1 VSDTATH
8 TPTTLPRLKTADVAQ
23 YLSAGHGLAD
33 ALAGRGERTVV
44 LLRADPVWVGP
55 AELIIG
61 DRRARVAPAP
71 SALAVHELVL
81 HHLEPD
87 DAPQVLVILT
97 DREHEDLD
105 PAILARTHRK
115 RINLVDRWDIVRNA
129 FGSTGIDEW
138 IKREPWAAEALL
150 DAAGPN
156 GWPCVPGVLSKGEAL
171 SALASRRLQLPSS
184 NADRIDPATLLH
196 WSHTSGSPE
205 LLLDLRDAERDGLTT
220 FLTDGEQAGAAGSIL
235 IDLVRAGHG
244 GDAVAFGLVAAALWL
259 HPDPDSATYQ
269 ARGRAERRLGDR
281 PAVSAD
287 ELDRWMMI
295 FGRACLE
302 YFDVQV
308 ARAHDP
314 RARRA
319 NSHVS
324 GPGSDTPWSES
335 ALAARQVVDPILR
348 RAGELVREL
357 GADAAAQTSSVLRAG
372 LDACFTAVGNALGRN
387 DSTALANA
395 TKKLFEHRLAGDPEL
410 EVRISRVEMAQR
422 LARWLAE
429 DPDTT
434 VDTVADA
441 LDRHMRETCWV
452 DRALDYLEAGGDTDP
467 ALKIPYRTLVSNV
480 RQRRRDL
487 DREFVT
493 SLAVWT
499 AAGTDPG
506 RMLTVESFLARV
518 VAPIAGHRRVLL
530 LVLDGMSA
538 AIATELADQL
548 LNGWDEYD
556 PYPDGGDPCRR
567 AMAAALP
574 TLTAVSRTS
583 LFAGKLMRGDQND
596 EKREFPRHRFWGSK
610 KTAAVFHLDDLR
622 GENGQPYGDDL
633 TAALLNPDQHI
644 AVVLNTIDN
653 ALDKGLK
660 LGDPDWELRE
670 IGDLRAL
677 LRAGADQGMA
687 VLITSDHGHIIDRH
701 DAKVEVAEWQSARHR
716 NPDPAHP
723 LADTE
728 IALSGP
734 RVLSPQPGESDAA
747 IVALWDN
754 DSRYSTR
761 KAGYHGGASLAEV
774 TIPILAF
781 LPFGVEPPI
790 SSRQPVW
797 RQLGPQSPHWWSSD
811 RPTPPAVQVSV
822 ETTARR
828 RTIDRVAKERLQGLE
843 PMFDLPETPATTAP
857 FTPNV
862 VDDDLVT
869 QLLGSEIFEGQRA
882 LLARPPQPVT
892 VDKAVRAL
900 LQGPLPITALAQR
913 VGYPAVRATGFAA
926 ILSQLLNFDGITV
939 LETLG
944 DGRTLKLDA
953 AHLRTQFEL
962 SP

>member
-1 VSDTATH
+1 MSDRATRPTAT
-8 TPTTLPRLKTADVAQ
+8 LPLLKSADVAQ

-44 LLRADPVWVGP
+44 LLRAEPVWEGP
-55 AELIIG
+55 AELTIG
-61 DRRARVAPAP
+61 GRHARVAPAP

-81 HHLEPD
+81 RHLETD
-87 DAPQVLVILT
+87 DAPQVLVIFT
-97 DREHEDLD
+97 SCEYEDLD

-129 FGSTGIDEW
+129 FGATGIDEW

-156 GWPCVPGVLSKGEAL
+156 GWPRVPGVLSRGEAL
-171 SALASRRLQLPSS
+171 SALASRRLRLPASD
-184 NADRIDPATLLH
+184 ADRIDPATLLH
-196 WSHTSGSPE
+196 WSHTPGSPE

-220 FLTDGEQAGAAGSIL
+220 FLTDGEQAGAAGSVL

-287 ELDRWMMI
+287 ELDRRITI

-302 YFDVQV
+302 YFEVQL
-308 ARAHDP
+308 ARANDP
-314 RARRA
+314 RARSV
-319 NSHVS
+319 NSHMS
-324 GPGSDTPWSES
+324 GPDGDTLWSQS
-335 ALAARQVVDPILR
+335 ARAARQVVDPILR

-357 GADAAAQTSSVLRAG
+357 GADAAAQTSPVLRAG
-372 LDACFTAVGNALGRN
+372 LDACFAAVGKALGRN
-387 DSTALANA
+387 DSTEVARA
-395 TKKLFEHRLAGDPEL
+395 TKRLFEHRLAGDPEL

-422 LARWLAE
+422 LARWLAD
-429 DPDTT
+429 DPDTAT
-434 VDTVADA
+434 DTVADA

-467 ALKIPYRTLVSNV
+467 ALKIPYRTLVNNV
-480 RQRRRDL
+480 RKRRRDL
-487 DREFVT
+487 DREFAT

-499 AAGTDPG
+499 AAGTAPG
-506 RMLTVESFLARV
+506 RMLTVESFLTRV

-548 LNGWDEYD
+548 LNGWNEYD
-556 PYPDGGDPCRR
+556 PYPDGGDPRRR

-574 TLTAVSRTS
+574 SLTAVSRTS

-610 KTAAVFHLDDLR
+610 KTATVFHLRDLR

-653 ALDKGLK
+653 ALDKDLK

-687 VLITSDHGHIIDRH
+687 VLITSDHGHVIDRH
-701 DAKVEVAEWQSARHR
+701 SVKVEVAEWQSARHR
-716 NPDPAHP
+716 YPDTSLP
-723 LADTE
+723 LADAE

-734 RVLSPQPGESDAA
+734 RVLWPQPGESDSA

-754 DSRYSTR
+754 DSRYTTR
-761 KAGYHGGASLAEV
+761 QAGYHGGASLAEV

-781 LPFGVEPPI
+781 LPFGVEPPTV
-790 SSRQPVW
+790 SRQPVW
-797 RQLGPQSPHWWSSD
+797 RQLGDQSPYWWSSD
-811 RPTPPAVQVSV
+811 RPTPPAVQIPQD
-822 ETTARR
+822 TAVRR
-828 RTIDRVAKERLQGLE
+828 RAVDRVSKERLLGLE
-843 PMFDLPETPATTAP
+843 PMFDLSDTPAATTP
-857 FTPNV
+857 FPSS
-862 VDDDLVT
+862 VDDDLVDR
-869 QLLGSEIFEGQRA
+869 LLASEMFQGQRA

-892 VDKAVRAL
+892 VDKALRAL

-913 VGYPAVRATGFAA
+913 VGYPTVRASGFAA

-953 AHLRTQFEL
+953 ARLRTQFGL
-962 SP
+962 

>member
-1 VSDTATH
+1 MSNTATH
-8 TPTTLPRLKTADVAQ
+8 STTTLPRLKTADVAQ
-23 YLSAGHGLAD
+23 YLSAGHGLTD

-44 LLRADPVWVGP
+44 LLRAEPDWEGP
-55 AELIIG
+55 AELAIG
-61 DRRARVAPAP
+61 DRHARVAPAP

-81 HHLEPD
+81 RHLETD
-87 DAPQVLVILT
+87 GAPQVLVIFT
-97 DREHEDLD
+97 DCEHEDLD

-138 IKREPWAAEALL
+138 IKREVWAAEALL
-150 DAAGPN
+150 DAAGPD
-156 GWPCVPGVLSKGEAL
+156 GWPRVPGVLSRGEAL
-171 SALASRRLQLPSS
+171 SALASRRLRLPSS

-196 WSHTSGSPE
+196 WSHTPGSPE

-220 FLTDGEQAGAAGSIL
+220 FLTDGEQAGAAGSVL

-259 HPDPDSATYQ
+259 HPAPDSATYQ
-269 ARGRAERRLGDR
+269 ARGRAERRLGDN
-281 PAVSAD
+281 PAVSAE
-287 ELDRWMMI
+287 ELDRRVTV

-302 YFDVQV
+302 YFDVQLT
-308 ARAHDP
+308 RAYDP

-319 NSHVS
+319 NSHLG
-324 GPGSDTPWSES
+324 GPDGGTPWSQS
-335 ALAARQVVDPILR
+335 ARAARQIVDPILR

-357 GADAAAQTSSVLRAG
+357 GADAAAQNSPVLRAG
-372 LDACFTAVGNALGRN
+372 LEACFTAVGNALGRN
-387 DSTALANA
+387 DSAVVAQA
-395 TKKLFEHRLAGDPEL
+395 TKRLFEHRLAGDPEL
-410 EVRISRVEMAQR
+410 EVRITRVEMAQR
-422 LARWLAE
+422 LARWLAD
-429 DPDTT
+429 DPETAT
-434 VDTVADA
+434 DTVAEA

-467 ALKIPYRTLVSNV
+467 ALKIPYRTLVNNV

-487 DREFVT
+487 DREFAT

-499 AAGTDPG
+499 AAGTAPG

-548 LNGWDEYD
+548 LNGWNEYD
-556 PYPDGGDPCRR
+556 PYPEGGDPRRR

-574 TLTAVSRTS
+574 SLTAISRTS
-583 LFAGKLMRGDQND
+583 LFAGKLTRGDQND

-610 KTAAVFHLDDLR
+610 KTATVFHLNDLR
-622 GENGQPYGDDL
+622 GENGQPFGDDL

-653 ALDKGLK
+653 ALDKDLK
-660 LGDPDWELRE
+660 LGDTDWELRE

-687 VLITSDHGHIIDRH
+687 VLITSDHGHVIDRH
-701 DAKVEVAEWQSARHR
+701 SVRVEVAEWQSARHR
-716 NPDPAHP
+716 NPDTSQP

-734 RVLSPQPGESDAA
+734 RVQWPQVGESDSA

-754 DSRYSTR
+754 DSRYTTR
-761 KAGYHGGASLAEV
+761 QAGYHGGASLAEV
-774 TIPILAF
+774 AIPILAF
-781 LPFGVEPPI
+781 LPFGIEPPTV
-790 SSRQPVW
+790 SRQPIW
-797 RQLGPQSPHWWSSD
+797 RQIGDQSPYWWSSD
-811 RPTPPAVQVSV
+811 RPAPPAVQAPQD
-822 ETTARR
+822 TTVRR
-828 RTIDRVAKERLQGLE
+828 RSVDRVSKERLLGLE
-843 PMFDLPETPATTAP
+843 PMFELSDTPAAP
-857 FTPNV
+857 SPFPSNV
-862 VDDDLVT
+862 VEDDLVNR
-869 QLLGSEIFEGQRA
+869 LLGSEIFEGQRA

-892 VDKAVRAL
+892 VDKALRAL

-913 VGYPAVRATGFAA
+913 VGYPSVRASGFAA

-953 AHLRTQFEL
+953 ARLRTQFGL
-962 SP
+962 